1 MKHGYLIRA
10 VSSVN
15 GLLRS
20 AFRFGV
26 GLVNEW
32 RGVGGRLDSPLDYDS
47 LAIMNSPFRA
57 VTTPEKARLRVED
70 FLLLN
75 DNGAFDKYSKTELIQ
90 GEIYFINAQHSRHA
104 RIKTQLA
111 VELSVRLR
119 ELGSE
124 FQPIV
129 EASTR
134 ISDDSLPEPDIVVT
148 SYKGPG
154 VVPLESVALLVEVSD
169 STLEIDL
176 GRKADLY
183 AKASVPE
190 YWVVDV
196 NENRVLMH
204 IQPRSDGSGYDGQLD
219 VPFGEPLYSTTIADL
234 TVETGV
240 L

>member
-1 MKHGYLIRA
+1 
-10 VSSVN
+10 
-15 GLLRS
+15 
-20 AFRFGV
+20 
-26 GLVNEW
+26 
-32 RGVGGRLDSPLDYDS
+32 
-47 LAIMNSPFRA
+47 MNSPFRA

-111 VELSVRLR
+111 IELAICLR
-119 ELGSE
+119 ELSSE
-124 FQPIV
+124 FEPII

-148 SYKGPG
+148 SYKGPS
-154 VVPLESVALLVEVSD
+154 VVPLDTVALLIEVSD
-169 STLEIDL
+169 STLDIDL

-183 AKASVPE
+183 ANAGVPE

-204 IQPRSDGSGYDGQLD
+204 ANPRGDGSGYDGQLD
-219 VPFGEPLYSTTIADL
+219 VPFGEPLHAATIAGL
-234 TVETGV
+234 EVETAG
-240 L
+240 LG